1 MPPVYDRRALVVD
14 RDPLRQL
21 IPDPGK
27 LPKLDAGVIWQEW
40 LRGLKEL
47 TGLDL
52 SSPEAL
58 VISLGNIIGG
68 ALDPE
73 HLVPILAQVFGY
85 VGAPLASINQ
95 LAQWV
100 GQNVFGLIDPRRLAQ
115 IPLGSIVRD
124 SPNLLPN
131 GSFTDAIAVDDPT
144 AAWVRDTATYRSA
157 PASVRTTADGTIREL
172 LSIDAIP
179 VQAGQKLDVS
189 GYVRWANL
197 TAAADSIA
205 LGLMTYGDAGEQRVL
220 IKSVSNAS
228 GTQAAWQKLDGQY
241 VVPEGVTTVRVRL
254 VVNQGATAGNVYF
267 DDLAASLG
275 SNRPQIDWIE
285 GLRDELA
292 AAFAEAAA
300 AAQAFG
306 DFLNQQWQQMLNGV
320 KGGVG
325 GAIEDLIN
333 KLQNLTPSG
342 LFDASR
348 LTNVLNMPPLD
359 IDNTLDLSDELA
371 DMGDFIGDVFDD
383 VRDTWG
389 HWWNALTGQG
399 RQSVTAEDTAEQL
412 AALAAAQVA
421 NSIAIAELKARDDG
435 NNNSGMQGLDDFER
449 EVENG
454 LGGPLYWSQTT
465 DYGSQGYV
473 RIRNGQVEWVD
484 QGAGATQYR
493 FRCTRSDIQHTE
505 TDFQRASLVVG
516 TISAESHFP
525 TDSTTQHS
533 RIYVRMSDDETRYVF
548 VEFGGA
554 ELAQFGYRNGGAEV
568 FVGSA
573 FSCNRGTVGATFT
586 LEAGTAGGSRVFR
599 FLLNGKPVN
608 GGLWNDSAGVT
619 AMGEDCRGW
628 GFGMAAGSRLGSG
641 QTSPNSYGAVT
652 IADNTPTPTRGV
664 GFRAFRGS
672 TSAAGQASP
681 SSTVPFTANTLDT
694 IDRITP
700 GLDWNPATQTL
711 TIGIEGWYT
720 FPMRIE
726 SGNNP
731 PNSREWRTAVFKNGV
746 LAAYG
751 DCYTTHTSVGS
762 NGGGGDPRNKT
773 LGGSGMEL
781 YCDVGDEIQ
790 PACDVTVSDP
800 TPIVNPNGNAGNL
813 IGDAAGA
820 KTWFAAILLNR
831 STA

>member
-1 MPPVYDRRALVVD
+1 MPPVYDRRALPID
-14 RDPLRQL
+14 RDPMRS
-21 IPDPGK
+21 IFGEPAK
-27 LPKLDAGVIWQEW
+27 LPKLDAGVIWAEW

-58 VISLGNIIGG
+58 VLSLGDIIGG

-73 HLVPILAQVFGY
+73 NLVPILSQVFGY
-85 VGAPLASINQ
+85 IGPPLAGMNQ

-100 GQNVFGLIDPRRLAQ
+100 GQHVFGLIDPRRLAQ

-131 GSFTDAIAVDDPT
+131 GSFADAIAVDDPT

-157 PASVRTTADGTIREL
+157 PASVRTAADGTIREL
-172 LSIDAIP
+172 LSVDAIP

-189 GYVRWANL
+189 GYVRWASL
-197 TAAADSIA
+197 TAGADAIA
-205 LGLMTYGDAGEQRVL
+205 LGLMTYGDDGEQRVL
-220 IKSVSNAS
+220 IDTVAAPA
-228 GTQAAWQKLDGQY
+228 GTQLTWQKLDGQY
-241 VVPEGVTTVRVRL
+241 EVPEGVTTVRVRL
-254 VVNQGATAGNVYF
+254 IVTQDATAGNVWF

-275 SNRPQIDWIE
+275 SNKPQIDWID

-292 AAFAEAAA
+292 AAFASAAA

-306 DFLNQQWQQMLNGV
+306 DFLNTQWQQMLNGV

-325 GAIEDLIN
+325 GVIEDLID
-333 KLQNLTPSG
+333 KLQHLTPSG

-348 LTNVLNMPPLD
+348 LTNMLNIPP
-359 IDNTLDLSDELA
+359 IDLENVLDLSDELA
-371 DMGDFIGDVFDD
+371 DLGDGIADVFDD
-383 VRDTWG
+383 IRSTWG

-399 RQSVTAEDTAEQL
+399 QQSVTAADTAEQI

-421 NSIAIAELKARDDG
+421 NSIAIAELRAHQDG
-435 NNNSGMQGLDDFER
+435 STNSGMQGLDDFER

-454 LGGPLYWSQTT
+454 LGGLMYWAQST

-493 FRCTRSDIQHTE
+493 FRCTRSDIAHTE
-505 TDFQRASLVVG
+505 TDYQRATLVVG

-554 ELAQFGYRNGGAEV
+554 ELAQFGYRNGGSEV
-568 FVGSA
+568 LVGSA
-573 FSCNRGTVGATFT
+573 FSCSRGSVGATFT
-586 LEAGTAGGSRVFR
+586 LEAGTAGGSRIFR
-599 FLLNGKPVN
+599 FLVNGKPVS
-608 GGLWNDSAGVT
+608 GGLWNDSTGVT

-628 GFGMAAGSRLGSG
+628 GFGMAAGSRLGAG
-641 QTSPNSYGAVT
+641 QTTPNSYGAVT

-664 GFRAFRGS
+664 GMRVYRGS
-672 TSAAGQASP
+672 TSGAGQSSP
-681 SSTVPFTANTLDT
+681 SSTVPFTTNTLDT

-720 FPMRIE
+720 FPMRIQ
-726 SGNNP
+726 SGSDQP
-731 PNSREWRTAVFKNGV
+731 VGREWRTAVFKNGV

-751 DCYTTHTSVGS
+751 DTYGMHTSVGG
-762 NGGGGDPRNKT
+762 NGGGGDPRNRT
-773 LGGSGMEL
+773 LGGGGMEL

-790 PACDVTVSDP
+790 PACDVTLADP
-800 TPIVNPNGNAGNL
+800 VPIVNPNGNPGNL
-813 IGDAAGA
+813 VGDAGGTR
-820 KTWFAAILLNR
+820 TWFCAILLNR